1 MYPSS
6 LHHNLCISFCTVCPL
21 CHVHVHVYT
30 SCMYVHV
37 SSSSLQSVYQYLQ
50 YVCSVMYIHSVYI
63 TSPPQSVQY
72 ILCVICVFR
81 MCMYH
86 LSLVP
91 WPSIGPGNE
100 GLGQGQRTRLVSSL
114 HHNLYSIS
122 LLCCVYPLCI
132 YHLSLSTA
140 LISVTKSAD

>member
-1 MYPSS
+1 MYVSIFSPSQS
-6 LHHNLCISFCTVCPL
+6 VYLILYCMSAAMSC
-21 CHVHVHVYT
+21 VYT

-37 SSSSLQSVYQYLQ
+37 SSPSTTICVSISTVCVLCRVY
-50 YVCSVMYIHSVYI
+50 SVYI
-63 TSPPQSVQY
+63 LPLHHNLYS
-72 ILCVICVFR
+72 IFCCVNCVFR

-91 WPSIGPGNE
+91 WPLIGPANE

-132 YHLSLSTA
+132 YHLSLYTA